1 MSEAK
6 SAVRT
11 WFLTLTFR
19 PEFRLRARSSATVR
33 LARSGVDFDALG
45 QREQYEELVKEYTPE
60 TQRFIKRVRKNSGR
74 TIRYLLVWEA
84 HKTGE
89 PHAHMLLHEVDGSV
103 TYRCIEDAW
112 QAGFSQAKL
121 IPASD
126 PRAVA
131 YATKYI
137 NKSAQT
143 RVRASSRYGAVD
155 SWLIDAGQVGTGGAR
170 PPGE

>member
-6 SAVRT
+6 NAVRT

-19 PEFRLRARSSATVR
+19 PDFRSQARSRAAVR
-33 LARSGVDFDALG
+33 LARSGVDLDALG

-60 TQRFIKRVRKNSGR
+60 TQQFIKRVRKNSGR
-74 TIRYLLVWEA
+74 HIRYLLVWEA
-84 HKTGE
+84 HKSGD

-103 TYRCIEDAW
+103 TYRVIEDAW

-121 IPASD
+121 IPAGD

-137 NKSAQT
+137 SKSAQT
-143 RVRASSRYGAVD
+143 RVRASTRYGSVD
-155 SWLIDAGQVGTGGAR
+155 SWLIDAGEVRSGGAS
-170 PPGE
+170 PAS